1 MNTKKEEWTLE
12 ITPTPPLSINL
23 KEIWAYK
30 DLLKMFVW
38 RDFVS
43 VYKQS
48 ILGPLWFFIQPIL
61 TTIIFTIVFSNI
73 ARLSTDG
80 APRLLFYLSGITVWN
95 YFSSCFVHTSSTFI
109 SNASIFGKV
118 YFPRLIIPL
127 SVVISNLLKFLIQF
141 ALFLVILFYYL
152 ITEDVLNPN
161 LALIALS
168 PVMILFLAALGLG
181 SGVIISSLTTKYR
194 DFQHLLTFAVQLLMY
209 ATPVAYPA
217 SALSP
222 KLKTIIMLNPVSSIV
237 ELFRYAFI
245 GKGLI
250 EPAYLIYSAV
260 MTIII
265 LLAGIIIFHK
275 VESDFIDTV

>member
-152 ITEDVLNPN
+152 ITQDVLNPN

-181 SGVIISSLTTKYR
+181 SGIIISSLTTKYR

>member
-1 MNTKKEEWTLE
+1 
-12 ITPTPPLSINL
+12 
-23 KEIWAYK
+23 
-30 DLLKMFVW
+30 
-38 RDFVS
+38 
-43 VYKQS
+43 
-48 ILGPLWFFIQPIL
+48 
-61 TTIIFTIVFSNI
+61 
-73 ARLSTDG
+73 
-80 APRLLFYLSGITVWN
+80 
-95 YFSSCFVHTSSTFI
+95 
-109 SNASIFGKV
+109 
-118 YFPRLIIPL
+118 
-127 SVVISNLLKFLIQF
+127 
-141 ALFLVILFYYL
+141 
-152 ITEDVLNPN
+152 
-161 LALIALS
+161 
-168 PVMILFLAALGLG
+168 
-181 SGVIISSLTTKYR
+181 
-194 DFQHLLTFAVQLLMY
+194 MY